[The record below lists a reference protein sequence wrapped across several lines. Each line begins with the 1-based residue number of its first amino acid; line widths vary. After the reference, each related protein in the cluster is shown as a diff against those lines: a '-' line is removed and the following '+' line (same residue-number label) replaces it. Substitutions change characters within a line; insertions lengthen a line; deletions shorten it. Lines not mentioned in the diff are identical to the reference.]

1 MSLMTSEVEELL
13 SGYPIGSQ
21 GEVSV
26 ENQRI
31 LLRFYL
37 PMTRAEWLV
46 SEGSK
51 DGDDWLFF
59 GYVRGI
65 ESEWGYFHLS
75 EIQGPFNVAMSVGG
89 QSVSVPVETMRDESF
104 RPCLFRDLT
113 M

>member
-21 GEVSV
+21 DAVPV

-37 PMTRAEWLV
+37 PMTRAEWFV
-46 SEGSK
+46 SEGSR
-51 DGDDWLFF
+51 DGDDWMFF

-65 ESEWGYFHLS
+65 SSEWGYFHLS
-75 EIQGPFNVAMSVGG
+75 EIRGPFKLPMSVNGTE
-89 QSVSVPVETMRDESF
+89 VSVPVETMRDESF